1 MENTDVFKTKEVK
14 EKNKEDIKN
23 SPNSPLQ
30 EIEFQE
36 SINDAT
42 TKMVKSKEKIA
53 IKHKKNIKAKPKNKN
68 SGKYLKLKNLEKN
81 VLMNFHPI

>member
-42 TKMVKSKEKIA
+42 TKMVKSKEKIS
-53 IKHKKNIKAKPKNKN
+53 IKHKKNIKAKPKNKIPEN
-68 SGKYLKLKNLEKN
+68 
-81 VLMNFHPI
+81 I